1 VPEGH
6 IRRHEQPSNIF
17 SPFQE
22 DPIAHLKMCSP
33 SDFRVKNVGS
43 RNSSCSSSDANVTL
57 WRASRRLPG
66 TPIRGLD
73 GCHHHVRRPCSPT
86 LAPKKMAAK
95 SQKQQMLTNISAS
108 VRGNAA
114 AFEPAASVGA
124 RLLVGNDSATALF
137 GSKLGR
143 CPPQVG
149 PLGCH
154 GEGLGTPKLVASGG
168 LARPRPGF
176 ICGGPWMR
184 ATFYYLPKFHGFGGA
199 ARGRQHDPE
208 VNQ

>member
-1 VPEGH
+1 MPEGH

-43 RNSSCSSSDANVTL
+43 RNSSCSSLDANVTL

-86 LAPKKMAAK
+86 LAPKKLAAK
-95 SQKQQMLTNISAS
+95 SQKQQMLPNISAS

-114 AFEPAASVGA
+114 AFEPAASRGSLKMGVFA
-124 RLLVGNDSATALF
+124 FRRKKQDSPFQPKVEIPFPVVAGEVEYITIEAKHR
-137 GSKLGR
+137 GRGR
-143 CPPQVG
+143 CFRRAMNFLDC
-149 PLGCH
+149 LG
-154 GEGLGTPKLVASGG
+154 KRIFYGG
-168 LARPRPGF
+168 
-176 ICGGPWMR
+176 
-184 ATFYYLPKFHGFGGA
+184 HS
-199 ARGRQHDPE
+199 
-208 VNQ
+208 